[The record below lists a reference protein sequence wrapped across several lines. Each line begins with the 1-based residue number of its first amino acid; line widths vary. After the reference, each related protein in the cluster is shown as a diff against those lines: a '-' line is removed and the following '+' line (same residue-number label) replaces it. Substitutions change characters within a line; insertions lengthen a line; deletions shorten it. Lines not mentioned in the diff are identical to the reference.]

1 MENEKIHI
9 YVNLSNGN
17 EIHVTS
23 VGKDKEDAIERF
35 MSLPRTIEFIGKA
48 TVTAARLVKEKEIT
62 LSAFN
67 RFVIQSS
74 KNKGWWVVG
83 DPEGTF
89 VVRFKEGEFN
99 ETREITYLRDSPMDA
114 LDEARVLREIP
125 EWLQAYH
132 PEVL

>member
-83 DPEGTF
+83 DPEGIF

-132 PEVL
+132 SEVL

>member
-1 MENEKIHI
+1 MKRYTF
-9 YVNLSNGN
+9 YVTLSNGN
-17 EIHVTS
+17 EFHVNS

-35 MSLPRTIEFIGKA
+35 MSLPKTIEFIGKA
-48 TVTAARLVKEKEIT
+48 TVTAARLVKEEEIT
-62 LSAFN
+62 LTAFN
-67 RFVIQSS
+67 RFVLQSS

-114 LDEARVLREIP
+114 LEEAHVLREIP
-125 EWLQAYH
+125 EWLQAYYS
-132 PEVL
+132 EVL